1 MRSIERAARRVR
13 RIFDRGCDIRG
24 IALAEIRSRS
34 PGDLSGRDPGSLD
47 MATFL
52 ASLADRRAVIEL
64 PGQRVHNPVESRRDE
79 HFLSGPRN
87 GRVLGVVSNAECF
100 QFSLRILDQSVVRQD
115 DSGVERQGF
124 PRNHTIVGA
133 DGEWH
138 PGWRSVMFWPSAS
151 EEPIVDGQRTVEFR
165 HFVSPSRS
173 RSLLSAGYII
183 LAAIERRIMDEV
195 TFLRW
200 EEDRILKKGIRYRA
214 GEGPEPSL
222 PVSIGPSERR
232 KVETLHCE
240 VDFQA
245 PVRGSYW
252 PVQESPDGLEESR
265 QWRNKLLSLRTR
277 IRYHMRLDEY
287 AFWIHRPVEGLERG
301 VAWIAGEWL
310 RGVTTLDHPRTKWS
324 EIVLLRGRRGLP
336 GISLRIR
343 KARRSVS
350 VAAPRMSA

>member
-1 MRSIERAARRVR
+1 
-13 RIFDRGCDIRG
+13 
-24 IALAEIRSRS
+24 
-34 PGDLSGRDPGSLD
+34 
-47 MATFL
+47 
-52 ASLADRRAVIEL
+52 
-64 PGQRVHNPVESRRDE
+64 
-79 HFLSGPRN
+79 
-87 GRVLGVVSNAECF
+87 
-100 QFSLRILDQSVVRQD
+100 
-115 DSGVERQGF
+115 
-124 PRNHTIVGA
+124 
-133 DGEWH
+133 
-138 PGWRSVMFWPSAS
+138 MFWPSAS